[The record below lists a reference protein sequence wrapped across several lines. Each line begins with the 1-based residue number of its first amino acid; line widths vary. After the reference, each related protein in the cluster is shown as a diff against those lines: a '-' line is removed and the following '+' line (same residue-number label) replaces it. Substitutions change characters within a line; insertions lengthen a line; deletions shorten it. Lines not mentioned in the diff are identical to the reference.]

1 MELTWQLIH
10 DRDSTWH
17 LFAGA
22 PEPDFPVEAVDGW
35 EPPVGVTLQCST
47 TLTTLNCTACKAHP
61 LYEAVLRTERVW
73 IDAELARI
81 AGPAPLAPDPG
92 AGPFQHGYGNP

>member
-1 MELTWQLIH
+1 MELTWTLVH

-22 PEPDFPVEAVDGW
+22 PEPDFPTEAVDGW
-35 EPPVGVTLQCST
+35 QPPTDTDTSRPRT
-47 TLTTLNCTACKAHP
+47 TLTTLNCAACRRHP
-61 LYEAVLRTERVW
+61 LYAAVLRTERAW
-73 IDAELARI
+73 IDAELI
-81 AGPAPLAPDPG
+81 ALGSGPAADPG